1 MGIRDTLTRVRR
13 GYAPHD
19 HRPLGGYVASMSS
32 FAALAAGLVAA
43 ARATGAPV
51 PDRPALGDVVL
62 VSIGTHKLS
71 RLLSKDAV
79 TSPIRAPF
87 TTYDRPIGSGEV
99 LEQVRHDT
107 GGVRHAIGELLSCPY
122 CLAVWVGTTLTGGL
136 VLAPRLTRL
145 AATALTAVT
154 VSDFLQAAYAV
165 AQREAQ
171 SPPRRQPGDE
181 GV

>member
-1 MGIRDTLTRVRR
+1 MGVRERLARVRA
-13 GYAPHD
+13 GYA
-19 HRPLGGYVASMSS
+19 LSMGS
-32 FAALAAGLVAA
+32 FAALAGGLVAA
-43 ARATGAPV
+43 VRATGAPV
-51 PDRPALGDVVL
+51 PERPALGDVVL
-62 VSIGTHKLS
+62 LSIGTHKLS

-79 TSPIRAPF
+79 TSPLRAPF
-87 TTYDRPIGSGEV
+87 MTYDRPIGSGEV
-99 LEQVRHDT
+99 LEQVQHDT

-136 VLAPRLTRL
+136 VLAPRLTRM

-171 SPPRRQPGDE
+171 SSPRRTRGQE
-181 GV
+181 GP